1 MLFERLGQNVD
12 IRLNLARTKL
22 SPPSKLIGSYSSLEI
37 IKDTERP
44 LIVPRVMG
52 LVLDTFYL

>member
-22 SPPSKLIGSYSSLEI
+22 SPPPKLTGSYSSLEF
-37 IKDTERP
+37 IKDTKR
-44 LIVPRVMG
+44 L

>member
-12 IRLNLARTKL
+12 FSLNLARTKL
-22 SPPSKLIGSYSSLEI
+22 SPPPKLTGSYSSLEF
-37 IKDTERP
+37 IKDTKR
-44 LIVPRVMG
+44 L

>member
-37 IKDTERP
+37 IKDTKR
-44 LIVPRVMG
+44 L